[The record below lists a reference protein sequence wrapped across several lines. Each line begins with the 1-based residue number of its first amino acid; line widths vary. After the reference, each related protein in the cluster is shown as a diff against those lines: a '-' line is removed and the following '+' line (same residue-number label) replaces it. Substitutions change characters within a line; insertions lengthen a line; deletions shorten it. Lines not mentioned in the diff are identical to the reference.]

1 MATGVARLLTGRSAG
16 RAAPRVR
23 KARTLGSGESASRV
37 FGLPWAIIVFVSAS
51 RKTELSPIAKML
63 ASSWRDDDDR
73 GAEAVAQLEDQV
85 VEAARADRVEPGG
98 RLVEEQD
105 LGVERHRAGEP
116 GALLHA
122 AADLGGGV
130 VLEAREPDQRELQRG
145 DLADLGR
152 PRGR

>member
-1 MATGVARLLTGRSAG
+1 MATGLARLLTGRPPAG
-16 RAAPRVR
+16 LASRVR
-23 KARTLGSGESASRV
+23 KARTLGSVDSASRV
-37 FGLPWAIIVFVSAS
+37 FGLPWAIIVLVSAS

-63 ASSWRDDDDR
+63 ASSWRHDDDR

-85 VEAARADRVEPGG
+85 VEELRADRVEPGR

-105 LGVERHRAGEP
+105 LRIERHGAGQA

-122 AADLGGGV
+122 AADLGRV
-130 VLEAREPDQRELQRG
+130 EVLEAREPDQRQLQRG

-152 PRGR
+152 A